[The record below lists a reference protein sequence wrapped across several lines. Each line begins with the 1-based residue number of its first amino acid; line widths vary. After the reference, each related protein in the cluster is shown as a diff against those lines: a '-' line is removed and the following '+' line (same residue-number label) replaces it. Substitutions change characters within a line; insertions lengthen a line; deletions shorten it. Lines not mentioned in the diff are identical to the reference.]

1 MRVRVSDP
9 ALVPELLEFLQSSR
23 DVVAQPVSDDEV
35 DVSLIGSYAHDAMR
49 LELYL
54 RVRAW
59 EAAQSSRG
67 ASVELVD
74 ESAG

>member
-9 ALVPELLEFLQSSR
+9 VLVPELLEFLQSSR
-23 DVVAQPVSDDEV
+23 DVVAHRVSEDEA
-35 DVSLIGSYAHDAMR
+35 DISLIGSYAVDAMR
-49 LELYL
+49 MELEL
-54 RVRAW
+54 RIRAW
-59 EAAQSSRG
+59 ESARSSRG